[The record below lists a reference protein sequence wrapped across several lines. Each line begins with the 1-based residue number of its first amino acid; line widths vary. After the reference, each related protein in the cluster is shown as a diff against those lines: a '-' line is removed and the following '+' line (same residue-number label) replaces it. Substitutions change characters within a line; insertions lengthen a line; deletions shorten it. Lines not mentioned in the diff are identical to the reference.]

1 MNVLAI
7 PSSSKE
13 ESSRKDILLE
23 ELNHLKWYKLANN
36 KALKVAISQQKSA
49 KSKSDA
55 PSIHNK
61 SKRLSSPTIEQ
72 RFDFY
77 GHPLDSDSKTA
88 KLSNQIEWHINTLH
102 KLKQKLEDQTEIQT
116 RTQQYRVWKKDLD
129 TRKQMV
135 LDGNLSIST
144 PSDHHTLPH
153 TLSPTSYN
161 MSNNL
166 VDESENM
173 PLTLQKV
180 AELEKRIQMLEN
192 KKTDK
197 SFNTS
202 DSDSQIN
209 PKLAKSTAFP
219 YLSSNSSSGTPQA
232 GYKLTG
238 STSRSVGGLRTSV
251 ASSHNNLRTSKAA
264 PYQPKYGQFYKD
276 QRTKKQ
282 QAKSAYSSSSGGK
295 SAGRGAFL
303 TQLYGPIEEES
314 EGDEER
320 SVYVIN
326 YLYKIHLYFTNDVLY
341 PLIYT
346 YTYREEITMD
356 RRRRLAQASEGQKHL
371 RQRMQNKKQRAKDA
385 FTANEKHGQALKRSQ
400 QLKSSY
406 TSKSTTGGLGRKNG
420 VSASTV
426 RLGLG
431 RQSTGVN
438 GRVQASKGAS
448 AGPVKKNKYM
458 NEFERMK
465 AEFQRKRGMYIGY
478 TLGHY

>member
-144 PSDHHTLPH
+144 PSDHHILSH
-153 TLSPTSYN
+153 TLSPTSHN

-219 YLSSNSSSGTPQA
+219 YINSSSSSSGTQQT
-232 GYKLTG
+232 GHKLTG
-238 STSRSVGGLRTSV
+238 ALKSVAGLRTSV
-251 ASSHNNLRTSKAA
+251 ASSHNNLRTSKTA

-276 QRTKKQ
+276 QRTKQQ
-282 QAKSAYSSSSGGK
+282 QAKAAYSSSSGGGGK

-320 SVYVIN
+320 SMYVIS
-326 YLYKIHLYFTNDVLY
+326 YLYKIKLYFTNDV
-341 PLIYT
+341 T
-346 YTYREEITMD
+346 YT
-356 RRRRLAQASEGQKHL
+356 L
-371 RQRMQNKKQRAKDA
+371 
-385 FTANEKHGQALKRSQ
+385 
-400 QLKSSY
+400 
-406 TSKSTTGGLGRKNG
+406 
-420 VSASTV
+420 V
-426 RLGLG
+426 
-431 RQSTGVN
+431 
-438 GRVQASKGAS
+438 
-448 AGPVKKNKYM
+448 
-458 NEFERMK
+458 
-465 AEFQRKRGMYIGY
+465 YIY
-478 TLGHY
+478 I